1 MSVFDK
7 VKKCIVEQLGVDED
21 EVTLD
26 PGPMVNVFDF
36 SSVLEGSIIQGILN
50 AEGIA
55 QRTVYFVKLKPVE
68 FALSDIEDV
77 KLESFKDNLS
87 GAMTHTPLIKM
98 REGVLTQAVPAKE
111 GDAAEMTQ
119 RVREFLGLKA

>member
-1 MSVFDK
+1 MAIIESTPRRLVIKAGGATLSLDK
-7 VKKCIVEQLGVDED
+7 DTGKGAV
-21 EVTLD
+21 
-26 PGPMVNVFDF
+26 
-36 SSVLEGSIIQGILN
+36 
-50 AEGIA
+50 

-98 REGVLTQAVPAKE
+98 REGVPTQAVPAKE

-119 RVREFLGLKA
+119 RVREFLGLKS

>member
-1 MSVFDK
+1 MAIIESTPRRLVIK
-7 VKKCIVEQLGVDED
+7 AGGASL
-21 EVTLD
+21 TLD
-26 PGPMVNVFDF
+26 KDTGK
-36 SSVLEGSIIQGILN
+36 GS
-50 AEGIA
+50 A

-98 REGVLTQAVPAKE
+98 RGGIPTQAVPAKE